1 MSPTRT
7 GTRRWR
13 SLRLE
18 VFHEAGWTCE
28 KCGRAGALECDHIRP
43 RRKGGP
49 AWERR
54 NLQALCRGCHIR
66 KTRGENTSPDNL
78 AWRSYLEELAKT
90 TTQGVKYDGH

>member
-28 KCGRAGALECDHIRP
+28 RCGRRGALECDHVQP
-43 RRKGGP
+43 VKNGGSQ
-49 AWERR
+49 WERR
-54 NLQALCRGCHIR
+54 NLQALCRDPAISGKLGR
-66 KTRGENTSPDNL
+66 RTRLPRIM
-78 AWRSYLEELAKT
+78 AWISYLEELAKT
-90 TTQGVKYDGH
+90 TTRVL